1 MLQLVRNATVF
12 APEPLGAVSILIAED
27 RFAWIGA
34 DAGQA
39 ESLARSL
46 GAAGL
51 LEEID
56 LAGRRVIPGLIDAH
70 VHLTG
75 GGGEAGAHTKVPPR
89 SLSQFT
95 RGGTTTVV
103 GLLGTDDL
111 TRSTGELLIAVYGLR
126 NEGLSAYCY
135 TGGYHLPL
143 RTLTGS
149 ARGDIV
155 YLDPVLGVGELAISD
170 HRSSQPTLDELLR
183 VAGDAHVGGLMSGKA
198 GTVHLHMGDGSRGL
212 ELVRAALERSEI
224 PARVFHPTHVNR
236 NRRLFEEACGLTSRG
251 VTIDITA
258 FPVED
263 GEDAH
268 AAPEALRIYLERGLP
283 AERITVSSDGGGC
296 LPTFDSEGQVSHF
309 DVGRPA
315 ALGDALIDCLHQGIP
330 LEAALPAFTSNV
342 ARLLRLPAKGRI
354 AVGRDAD
361 LVVLDAQG
369 AIESVMARGVWHLRE
384 NRLLRHGTFESGVS
398 QAEDQPTVPANTKS
412 D

>member
-12 APEPLGAVSILIAED
+12 APEPLGAVSILIAGD
-27 RFAWIGA
+27 RVAWIGRDANEA
-34 DAGQA
+34 DAI
-39 ESLARSL
+39 ARSL
-46 GAAGL
+46 GPVGL

-75 GGGEAGAHTKVPPR
+75 GGGEAGAHTKVPPLT
-89 SLSQFT
+89 LSQFS

-103 GLLGTDDL
+103 ALLGTDDL
-111 TRSTGELLIAVYGLR
+111 TRGTGELLAAVYGLR

-183 VAGDAHVGGLMSGKA
+183 VASEAHVAGLMTGKA
-198 GTVHLHMGDGSRGL
+198 GTVHLHMGDGVRGL
-212 ELVRAALERSEI
+212 ELVRAALDQSEI

-236 NRRLFEEACGLTSRG
+236 NRRLFQEACALTSRG
-251 VTIDITA
+251 VTIDVTA
-258 FPVED
+258 FPVEE
-263 GEDAH
+263 GEDAY
-268 AAPEALRIYLERGLP
+268 AAPEALRTYLDRGLP
-283 AERITVSSDGGGC
+283 AERITISSDGGGC
-296 LPTFDSEGQVSHF
+296 LPTFDSEGQVAHF

-315 ALGDALIDCLHQGIP
+315 ALGEALADCLHRGIA

-342 ARLLRLPAKGRI
+342 ARVLRLARKGRL
-354 AVGRDAD
+354 AAGADAD
-361 LVVLDAQG
+361 LAVLDAHG
-369 AIESVMARGVWHLRE
+369 TIESVMARGVWQVRE
-384 NRLLRHGTFESGVS
+384 HRLLRRGAFERDATSS
-398 QAEDQPTVPANTKS
+398 DDQPTIPATTKS